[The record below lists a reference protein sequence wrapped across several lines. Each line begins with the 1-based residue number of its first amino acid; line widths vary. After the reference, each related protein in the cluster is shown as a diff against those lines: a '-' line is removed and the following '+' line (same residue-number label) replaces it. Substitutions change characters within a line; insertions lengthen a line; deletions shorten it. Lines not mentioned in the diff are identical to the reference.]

1 MTKEVKINMDTLNLS
16 KSYDFFK
23 PEEVK
28 ERIHIIGCGSV
39 GSTVAELLARFGLT
53 KLSLYDFDRVE
64 PKNLANQLFRQ
75 EHIGKKKAGTLAHIL
90 CEINPAIKDD
100 IRVSSHGYVAQKL
113 SGYVFLCVDNIEL
126 RREIATTNRDN
137 PYIKAMFDFRT
148 RLTDAQH
155 YAADW
160 SDMKMVDDFINSM
173 NFSHEEAVT
182 ETPVSACNVTLS
194 VAPTIRMISSL
205 GVANF
210 INFAK
215 GASSNTGV
223 SVVGET
229 DLARDT
235 NPSASTNSRVSR
247 TVGVDAVADIP
258 SGAKLRKFI
267 QIDAFSFM
275 LDVF

>member
-1 MTKEVKINMDTLNLS
+1 METLNLA

-39 GSTVAELLARFGLT
+39 GSCVAELLARFGLT
-53 KLSLYDFDRVE
+53 KISLYDFDKVE

-75 EHIGKKKAGTLAHIL
+75 EHVGKVKVDALAHML
-90 CEINPAIKDD
+90 CEINPEIKNH
-100 IRVSSHGYVAQKL
+100 IKVAGHGYAAQKL
-113 SGYVFLCVDNIEL
+113 SGYVFLCVDNIDL
-126 RREIATTNRDN
+126 RREIATANKDN

-160 SDMKMVDDFINSM
+160 SNTKMVGDFLNSM
-173 NFSHEEAVT
+173 NFTHEEAAM

-194 VAPTIRMISSL
+194 VAPTIRVICSL

-210 INFAK
+210 VNYAK
-215 GASSNTGV
+215 GTG
-223 SVVGET
+223 
-229 DLARDT
+229 L
-235 NPSASTNSRVSR
+235 
-247 TVGVDAVADIP
+247 
-258 SGAKLRKFI
+258 KKFV
-267 QIDAFSFM
+267 QIDAFSFV

>member
-1 MTKEVKINMDTLNLS
+1 MDTLNLA

-53 KLSLYDFDRVE
+53 KLTLYDFDKVE

-75 EHIGKKKAGTLAHIL
+75 EHVGMEKTKALADML
-90 CEINPAIKDD
+90 CEINPEKLAIK
-100 IRVSSHGYVAQKL
+100 VASHGYVAQKL
-113 SGYVFLCVDNIEL
+113 SGYVFLCVDSIDL
-126 RREIATTNRDN
+126 RREIATANKDN
-137 PYIKAMFDFRT
+137 QYIKAVFDFRT

-160 SDMKMVDDFINSM
+160 SNMEMVGDFINSM
-173 NFSHEEAVT
+173 NFSHDDAVD

-194 VAPTIRMISSL
+194 IAPTIRIISAL

-210 INFAK
+210 VNFTK
-215 GASSNTGV
+215 GT
-223 SVVGET
+223 E
-229 DLARDT
+229 L
-235 NPSASTNSRVSR
+235 
-247 TVGVDAVADIP
+247 
-258 SGAKLRKFI
+258 KKFT
-267 QIDAFSFM
+267 QVDAFSFV
-275 LDVF
+275 LDAF